1 MIDIGVGVY
10 NSNLEFIGEIIQINS
25 LQTVKNLQS
34 ASTISLNVDLVQ
46 ENITLLNTSN
56 FLILNSETTEDAEIY
71 KIQYVQ
77 KNLNSDGSTSLVVQ
91 GRNLWYIF
99 SYRALTQIYN
109 FNNANVGD
117 IITEM
122 ITNECIKCKNPNR
135 IYPNLQ
141 LGNLTLNE
149 SINYINPLA
158 SYSNP
163 SLDDILDTSIT
174 NVLQAVGIGLQV
186 KANLNT
192 KIYTVS
198 FIIGRDLTLES
209 DSDNPIVLSNALNNI
224 TSEQFTLNTTNYTNV
239 CYVSGTVNN
248 VTEQVMCIKGSIE
261 ASGYARQESATSCE
275 IEGLNTKDYLSQYQA
290 IGQSYIASQ
299 DIFKNSS
306 VELNIDNTNYK
317 FNEDFKLGD
326 LITFISEEWN
336 IKESIEVCQVTE
348 TWSNGGYSVSL
359 QLGKEQPT
367 LAKILKMR

>member
-135 IYPNLQ
+135 IYPNLH

-348 TWSNGGYSVSL
+348 TWSDGGYSVSL

>member
-135 IYPNLQ
+135 IYTNLQ

-248 VTEQVMCIKGSIE
+248 VTEQVMCIKGSTE

-348 TWSNGGYSVSL
+348 TWSDGGYSVSL

>member
-109 FNNANVGD
+109 FNNENVGD

-248 VTEQVMCIKGSIE
+248 VTEQVMCIKGSME

-290 IGQSYIASQ
+290 IGQSYISSQ

-348 TWSNGGYSVSL
+348 TWSDGGYSVSL

>member
-348 TWSNGGYSVSL
+348 TWSDGGYSVSL

>member
-1 MIDIGVGVY
+1 MIEIGVGVY
-10 NSNLEFIGEIIQINS
+10 NSNLEFIGEILQINS

-46 ENITLLNTSN
+46 ENITLLNTAN

-77 KNLNSDGSTSLVVQ
+77 KNLNSDDSTSLVVQ

-99 SYRALTQIYN
+99 SYRALTQLYN
-109 FNNANVGD
+109 FNNENIGD
-117 IITEM
+117 IITQM
-122 ITNECIKCKNPNR
+122 INNECIKCKNPHR

-149 SINYINPLA
+149 SIKYINPLA

-163 SLDDILDTSIT
+163 SLDDLLDASIT

-198 FIIGRDLTLES
+198 FIVGRDLTLES
-209 DSDNPIVLSNALNNI
+209 DSDNPIVLSNTLNNI

-239 CYVSGTVNN
+239 CYVAGTVKN
-248 VTEQVMCIKGSIE
+248 VTEQVMCIKGSTE
-261 ASGYARQESATSCE
+261 PSGYARQESARSCE
-275 IEGLNTKDYLSQYQA
+275 IEGLNTKDYLTQYQA
-290 IGQSYIASQ
+290 IGHSYIATQ

-348 TWSNGGYSVSL
+348 TWSDGGYSVSL

-367 LAKILKMR
+367 LAKILKRR

>member
-34 ASTISLNVDLVQ
+34 ASTISLNVDLVK

-348 TWSNGGYSVSL
+348 TWSDGGYSVSL

>member
-135 IYPNLQ
+135 IYPNLK

-224 TSEQFTLNTTNYTNV
+224 TSEQFTLNTTNYTNI

-348 TWSNGGYSVSL
+348 TWSDGGYSVSL